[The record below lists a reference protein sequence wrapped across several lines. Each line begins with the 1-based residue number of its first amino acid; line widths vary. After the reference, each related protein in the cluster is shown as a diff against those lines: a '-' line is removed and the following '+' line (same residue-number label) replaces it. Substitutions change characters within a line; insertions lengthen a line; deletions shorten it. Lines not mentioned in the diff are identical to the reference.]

1 MADRPGSW
9 VRDHLAN
16 ERTLLAWIRTSL
28 AFMAFGMGIA
38 KLGLLLAISAYEH
51 PEVAANLPDSTLS
64 QWAGAG
70 LVAVGG
76 ALALLGGIQTRR
88 WSQEV
93 PGDPPRAA
101 ALILTVVVAVLT
113 SAGLLVY
120 LLLGHPPQ

>member
-51 PEVAANLPDSTLS
+51 PDVAASLPDWKLS

-70 LVAVGG
+70 MVAIGG
-76 ALALLGGIQTRR
+76 VLALLGGIQTRR
-88 WSQEV
+88 WSREI
-93 PGDPPRAA
+93 PGDPPRTHV
-101 ALILTVVVAVLT
+101 LILTVAVAVLT

-120 LLLGHPPQ
+120 LLVSHPPW